1 MSPEKSNKHKIFLLV
16 GFLLFFLFSF
26 KEIGNFYQTG
36 HAGFINAEVGLSHLN
51 TINNGFLK
59 TKFGATNYKVIYN
72 RAPTNDE
79 YYVRYPYLHN
89 LLVSILWKITG
100 PSEIASRLFVIILT
114 FFSIVMF
121 FLISQ
126 ELNYSKLSSTLV
138 YLTLCSF
145 PVFYHYAGLSN
156 GEISALFPLSLSYY
170 FYIKYLK
177 EDKSKYKLLFLISL
191 SITCQL
197 FWYGYIAA
205 FVFFLD
211 SLLSFILHKQ
221 KKDLKIAL
229 ILMFTV
235 TINISLFVLHT
246 LWLVGSLK
254 NAIDAFLWRASI
266 KMPPTHHFTWIEF
279 ILKNLK
285 RWWLFN
291 PVVIF
296 FAFAYLFSSFRR
308 KNQNARFPLN
318 QRLSLMLLLAPLI
331 FSVLLSHL
339 VHYHDFLI
347 IYFAFF
353 LAFSSIDFFTKI
365 LERSAEKIKKNAF
378 VYSYIFVLI
387 LFAVFGLFKHTEEK
401 MIDKETDN
409 YELYYICKVMRN
421 ITNPE
426 DKFIITIKRV
436 QEPQVRFYLRREA
449 FFMKIVH
456 WAKGYI
462 DSNLFSYYLV
472 ETKPAYRPLIKYLLQ
487 NFRGQKYD
495 RYFLFNLRKP
505 GKELRVF
512 NSEEEKT
519 NLLFKH
525 FISPFHQPRKYE
537 EIKDIATI
545 EKIYAR
551 FEEEEDLYPTLK
563 ETIFHILSLISLRN
577 VIAFL

>member
-1 MSPEKSNKHKIFLLV
+1 MSPKESNTYKIFLLV
-16 GFLLFFLFSF
+16 GFLLFFLFSS

-36 HAGFINAEVGLSHLN
+36 HAGFINSEVGLSHLN

-59 TKFGATNYKVIYN
+59 TKLGATNYKVIYD
-72 RAPTNDE
+72 RAPTTDE

-89 LLVSILWKITG
+89 LLVSILWEITG

-114 FFSIVMF
+114 FLSIVMF
-121 FLISQ
+121 FFISQ

-145 PVFYHYAGLSN
+145 PIFYHYAGLSN

-170 FYIKYLK
+170 FYIKHLK
-177 EDKSKYKLLFLISL
+177 NNKSKYKFFLFISL

-197 FWYGYIAA
+197 FWYGYIASL
-205 FVFFLD
+205 VFFFD
-211 SLLSFILHKQ
+211 SLLSFTLHKQ
-221 KKDLKIAL
+221 KKDLKMAL
-229 ILMFTV
+229 ILIFTV
-235 TINISLFVLHT
+235 GINISVYVFHT

-266 KMPPTHHFTWIEF
+266 KMPPTHRFTWMEF

-296 FAFAYLFSSFRR
+296 FSLAFLISSFRR
-308 KNQNARFPLN
+308 KNQNIRFPLN
-318 QRLSLMLLLAPLI
+318 QRFSLMLLLTPLI
-331 FSVLLSHL
+331 FSVFLSHL
-339 VHYHDFLI
+339 VYYHDFLI

-365 LERSAEKIKKNAF
+365 FERFAEKIKKNVL
-378 VYSYIFVLI
+378 VYSYILVLI
-387 LFAVFGLFKHTEEK
+387 FFAVFGLFKHTEEK

-409 YELYYICKVMRN
+409 YELYYICKIIRN

-449 FFMKIVH
+449 FFRNNVH
-456 WAKGYI
+456 WAKRYI
-462 DSNLFSYYLV
+462 DSNMYSYCLV
-472 ETKPAYRPLIKYLLQ
+472 ETKHAYRPLIKYLLQ
-487 NFRGQKYD
+487 NFRGLKYD
-495 RYFLFNLRKP
+495 RYFLFDLRKP
-505 GKELRVF
+505 GKKLRVF
-512 NSEEEKT
+512 NSQKEKT
-519 NLLFKH
+519 NFLFKY
-525 FISPFHQPRKYE
+525 FISPYHQPRKYE

-545 EKIYAR
+545 EKIYSR
-551 FEEEEDLYPTLK
+551 FEEEEDLYPQSK
-563 ETIFHILSLISLRN
+563 KTISNIFLLIP
-577 VIAFL
+577 